1 MVKKRSAITLFITLA
16 VIVALLALVGIVFS
30 YLSVAR
36 AKAQD
41 KAALIQANI
50 LYADASDT
58 LVRFLGKKPSN
69 GTLKRI
75 YSVPLMV
82 KEKKGDFNMMIA
94 CAPSHA
100 AVPIVWLKEPTSKT
114 QDEFNVASVLFDD
127 IALKAD
133 IKDPQF
139 LLGLIQE
146 HLSSKNNFVFGRKGR
161 LKQDT
166 NYLSRASFNKILVE
180 YQLQKGD
187 SNVFKAKWNSF
198 FAFGQG
204 YKAIDSNYLS
214 SKAVSTLF
222 DIDVQIVDEGFTD
235 NNLKKFLNENGAD
248 MEFFN
253 SKVFAKKVVT
263 AMKCSVNYSFGKGS
277 YSFNFD
283 YTDGKV
289 HGFEF
294 IK

>member
-30 YLSVAR
+30 YLSQAR

-58 LVRFLGKKPSN
+58 LVKFLGKKPSN

-75 YSVPLMV
+75 YSVPLAV
-82 KEKKGDFNMMIA
+82 KESKGDFNMMIA

-100 AVPIVWLKEPTSKT
+100 AIPIVWLKEPTSKT
-114 QDEFNVASVLFDD
+114 QDEFNVASVVYDD
-127 IALKAD
+127 IVLHAD

-139 LLGLIQE
+139 LLSLIQDR
-146 HLSSKNNFVFGRKGR
+146 LSSKNRIIFGREGR
-161 LKQDT
+161 LKQDS
-166 NYLSRASFNKILVE
+166 NYLSRESFNKILVE

-187 SNVFKAKWNSF
+187 SNVFKAKWDAF

-214 SKAVSTLF
+214 SKAVSVLF
-222 DIDVQIVDEGFTD
+222 DIDEQIVNEGFTD
-235 NNLKKFLNENGAD
+235 NNLKKFLYENGAD
-248 MEFFN
+248 MQFFN
-253 SKVFAKKVVT
+253 SKVFAKGVVS
-263 AMKCSVNYSFGKGS
+263 AMKCSVNYKFGKGA
-277 YSFNFD
+277 YGFSFN
-283 YTDGKV
+283 YTNGKV

-294 IK
+294 TK